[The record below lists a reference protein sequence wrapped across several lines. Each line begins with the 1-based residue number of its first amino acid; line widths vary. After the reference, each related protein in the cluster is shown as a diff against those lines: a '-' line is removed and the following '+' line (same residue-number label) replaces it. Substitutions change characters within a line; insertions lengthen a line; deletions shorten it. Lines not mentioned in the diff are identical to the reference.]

1 MTDATFRVSQW
12 PMAYFARAERAHQRN
27 ANELLRPFGLKH
39 TEWRMLALAGELG
52 EVSVTDL
59 AEQVV
64 IERTTI
70 GKAVARLVE
79 KGWLTKASCA
89 LDGRSVRVQLTAQ
102 GKRLVHDTTPLIVA
116 LMQRYQ
122 HALDDADYDA
132 FFHALRRYERRVT
145 AGVAKGVAQ

>member
-1 MTDATFRVSQW
+1 
-12 PMAYFARAERAHQRN
+12 MAYFARAERAHQRN
-27 ANELLRPFGLKH
+27 AIELLRPFGLKH

-102 GKRLVHDTTPLIVA
+102 GKRLVGETAPLIVA

-122 HALDDADYDA
+122 HALTHADYDA
-132 FFHALRRYERRVT
+132 FFDALRRYERQVT
-145 AGVAKGVAQ
+145 AGVAKAVAP